1 MNDPQDLQLARRL
14 NQIADPPPAPAEFI
28 AAVRARRQS
37 VVRTRVAWS
46 GGLGTLMVLALVF
59 VANLPRSVP
68 IQPPGPP
75 IDSSLVIETRDP
87 IPHQSLAALHRDW
100 LATGRLP
107 ELAAAPTTTSES
119 GPTRMRD
126 AEQLHSAGG

>member
-14 NQIADPPPAPAEFI
+14 TQIADPPPAPAEFI

-46 GGLGTLMVLALVF
+46 GGLGTLMVLAIVF
-59 VANLPRSVP
+59 VANVPRAVP
-68 IQPPGPP
+68 VQPSGPA
-75 IDSSLVIETRDP
+75 IHSGLASETLDP

-107 ELAAAPTTTSES
+107 ELAAAPNTTSES

-126 AEQLHSAGG
+126 AERLHSAGG